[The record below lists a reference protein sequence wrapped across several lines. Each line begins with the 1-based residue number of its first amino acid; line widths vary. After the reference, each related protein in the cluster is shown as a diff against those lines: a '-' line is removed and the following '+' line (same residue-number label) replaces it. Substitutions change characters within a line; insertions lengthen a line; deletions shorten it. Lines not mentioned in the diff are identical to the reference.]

1 MYVQSALHFIR
12 ASVHKRRRR
21 TQHDQ
26 VTHISWTLG
35 GMDSQSEAAIGY
47 VVWCCRARKMGSLL
61 KSPDR
66 FFCVDGATEAA
77 KQVLTSSAQ
86 AKVFVK

>member
-1 MYVQSALHFIR
+1 MSC
-12 ASVHKRRRR
+12 ASRRQTGTYNRSCTSLERQHTRR
-21 TQHDQ
+21 THAQNDQ
-26 VTHISWTLG
+26 ATHISWTLG

-61 KSPDR
+61 KSRAR

-77 KQVLTSSAQ
+77 KQVC
-86 AKVFVK
+86 